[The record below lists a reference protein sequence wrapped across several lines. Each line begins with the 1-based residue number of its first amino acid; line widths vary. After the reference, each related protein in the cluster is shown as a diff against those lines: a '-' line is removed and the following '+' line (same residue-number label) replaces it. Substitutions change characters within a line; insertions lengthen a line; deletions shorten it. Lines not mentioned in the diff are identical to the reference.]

1 MDEKPS
7 FEEGAE
13 KCLREWEAFIELM
26 QQEALA
32 AKVESRAQILEIVG
46 ALRDKVASGLGK
58 LEAMKQAGGELRSSL
73 RVQLEKCL
81 ADLQR
86 TVEVKR
92 EQWRWHLSLESW
104 GSMDRL
110 VTSMVVLLP
119 HCQELGHS
127 GQD

>member
-1 MDEKPS
+1 MDEKQS
-7 FEEGAE
+7 FEESAE

-86 TVEVKR
+86 AVEVKR

-104 GSMDRL
+104 GSMNRL
-110 VTSMVVLLP
+110 VESMSVLLP

-127 GQD
+127 AQG